1 VGRELKVDALDY
13 RLPERLIAQVPPDR
27 RTDARLM
34 AVHRRTGAVAHF
46 GFPAIVRL
54 LAPGDL
60 LVLND
65 TKVIRGRLRA
75 RKPTGG
81 AVEILLL
88 SPLDGPDS
96 GGRWDVLAR
105 PSGRLREGMAFRAGG
120 EITVTLVRRLGD
132 GRWEAALSAPGP
144 IWETLDR
151 VGLVPL
157 PPYIRRQPGGP
168 GTAQDAQRYQTV
180 FAVRPGSVAAPT
192 AGLHFDRPLLDAVR
206 ERGVS
211 IAFVTLAV
219 GYGTFAP
226 IRTVDVASHAVHSEW
241 YHLGTEA
248 AAAVDAARRRGG
260 RVVAVG
266 TTCVRVLE
274 TCAAPGGRV
283 VAQAGRTQLFVR
295 PGYVFRVVDAMVTN
309 FHLPRTSLLAL
320 VMAFGGMGRIRKA
333 YRRAVEA
340 GYRFASYGDAMFI
353 GDTPALIG
361 DVGKACPPSF

>member
-1 VGRELKVDALDY
+1 VGRGLKVDALDY
-13 RLPERLIAQVPPDR
+13 RLPESLIAQVPPFG

-34 AVHRRTGAVAHF
+34 SVRRRTGAIAHL
-46 GFPAIVRL
+46 GFPDIVRL
-54 LAPGDL
+54 LEPGDL

-88 SPLDGPDS
+88 SPLDGPDG
-96 GGRWDVLAR
+96 GGRWDILAR

-120 EITVTLVRRLGD
+120 ELTVTLVRRLGD

-144 IWETLDR
+144 IRETLDR

-157 PPYIRRQPGGP
+157 PPYIRRKPGDP
-168 GTAQDAQRYQTV
+168 GTAVDAQRYQTV
-180 FAVRPGSVAAPT
+180 FAARPGSVAAPT
-192 AGLHFDRPLLDAVR
+192 AGLHFDRPLLEAIR

-226 IRTVDVASHAVHSEW
+226 IRTVDVASHAVHPEW
-241 YHLGTEA
+241 YHLGADA
-248 AAAVDAARRRGG
+248 AAAVEAARRRGG

-274 TCAAPGGRV
+274 TCATDGSRV
-283 VAQAGRTQLFVR
+283 AAMAGRTHLFIR
-295 PGYVFRVVDAMVTN
+295 PGYAFRVVDAMVTN

-320 VMAFGGMGRIRKA
+320 VMAFGGVGRIREA
-333 YRRAVEA
+333 YRRAVNE
-340 GYRFASYGDAMFI
+340 GYRFASYGDAMI
-353 GDTPALIG
+353 IY
-361 DVGKACPPSF
+361 